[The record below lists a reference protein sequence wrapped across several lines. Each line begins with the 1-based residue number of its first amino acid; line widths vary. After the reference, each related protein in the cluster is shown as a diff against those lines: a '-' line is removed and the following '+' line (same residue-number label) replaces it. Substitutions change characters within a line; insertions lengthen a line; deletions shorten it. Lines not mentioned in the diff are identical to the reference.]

1 MQATE
6 CIHLVKKTKEK
17 QTKSKNKKKQ
27 IQQNTKESN
36 WSEYVVNFMIV
47 FIKTVEWK
55 ETAYLPI

>member
-47 FIKTVEWK
+47 FTKTVEWK